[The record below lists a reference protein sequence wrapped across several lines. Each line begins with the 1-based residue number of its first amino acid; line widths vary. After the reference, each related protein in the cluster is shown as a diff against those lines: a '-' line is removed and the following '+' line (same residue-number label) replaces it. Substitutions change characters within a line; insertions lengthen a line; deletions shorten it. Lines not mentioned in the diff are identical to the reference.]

1 MEQFIQQ
8 FASGLANGAI
18 YACVALALVMIFVST
33 DHLNFAQGEMAM
45 FSTYLT
51 WQLIQ
56 WGWNFWLA
64 LAVVMAVSFV
74 IGVLIERV
82 ILRPLHNASVLS
94 SVVVFIG
101 LLAIFHSMAGAIWSH
116 TIKNFPSP
124 FPNVTFAGSGIL
136 GPHQIGMIGVTIV
149 MLGVLFAFF
158 RYTSLGLAMRAAAQN
173 PVSARLAGVNVGWML
188 ALGWGMAAAV
198 GAVAGA
204 LVAPMVYLE
213 PNMMA
218 SILLYG
224 FAGALVGGISNPAGA
239 VFGGFL
245 VGVLENMVAFFGNAL
260 EKSTGVYLIGNGEKL
275 SVALIIVITILTL
288 KPSGLFGRV
297 TVKRV

>member
-8 FASGLANGAI
+8 VASGLANGAI

-45 FSTYLT
+45 FSTYLC

-56 WGWNFWLA
+56 WGLNFWVA
-64 LAVVMAVSFV
+64 LAAAAALSFV
-74 IGVLIERV
+74 MGVAIERI
-82 ILRPLHNASVLS
+82 ILRPLHNAPILSV
-94 SVVVFIG
+94 VVVFIG
-101 LLAIFHSMAGAIWSH
+101 LLAIFHSLAGAIWSH
-116 TIKNFPSP
+116 TIKEFPSP
-124 FPNVTFAGSGIL
+124 FPNVAFAGSGYI
-136 GPHQIGMIGVTIV
+136 GSHQIGMILVSI
-149 MLGVLFAFF
+149 LLLFALFAFLRF
-158 RYTSLGLAMRAAAQN
+158 TPLGLAMRAAAQN
-173 PVSARLAGVNVGWML
+173 PVSARLAGVRVDWML
-188 ALGWGMAAAV
+188 ALGWGLAAAI

-204 LVAPMVYLE
+204 MVAPAVYLE

-224 FAGALVGGISNPAGA
+224 FAAALVGGISNPAGA
-239 VFGGFL
+239 VVGGFI
-245 VGVLENMVAFFGNAL
+245 VGVLENLVGFFGNMI
-260 EKSTGVYLIGNGEKL
+260 EKSFGVYIVGNGEKL
-275 SVALIIVITILTL
+275 TVALIIVIAVLTL

>member
-1 MEQFIQQ
+1 M
-8 FASGLANGAI
+8 
-18 YACVALALVMIFVST
+18 
-33 DHLNFAQGEMAM
+33 
-45 FSTYLT
+45 
-51 WQLIQ
+51 
-56 WGWNFWLA
+56 
-64 LAVVMAVSFV
+64 
-74 IGVLIERV
+74 
-82 ILRPLHNASVLS
+82 
-94 SVVVFIG
+94 
-101 LLAIFHSMAGAIWSH
+101 LLA
-116 TIKNFPSP
+116 
-124 FPNVTFAGSGIL
+124 
-136 GPHQIGMIGVTIV
+136 
-149 MLGVLFAFF
+149 VLFAFF

-188 ALGWGMAAAV
+188 ALGWGMAAAI

-239 VFGGFL
+239 VFGGFM
-245 VGVLENMVAFFGNAL
+245 VGVLENLVAFFGNAL

-275 SVALIIVITILTL
+275 TVALIIVITILTL

>member
-1 MEQFIQQ
+1 MEQLTQQ
-8 FASGLANGAI
+8 IASGLANGAI

-45 FSTYLT
+45 FSTYLA
-51 WQLIQ
+51 WQMIE
-56 WGWNFWLA
+56 WGWPFWTA
-64 LAVVMAVSFV
+64 LPLVMAVSFL
-74 IGVLIERV
+74 IGVLIERT
-82 ILRPLHNASVLS
+82 ILRPLHNAPVLS
-94 SVVVFIG
+94 SVIVFIG
-101 LLAIFHSMAGAIWSH
+101 LLAIFHSLAGAIWSH
-116 TIKNFPSP
+116 TIKAFPSP
-124 FPNVTFAGSGIL
+124 FPKVAFAGSGII
-136 GPHQIGMIGVTIV
+136 GPHQIGMIFVTV
-149 MLGVLFAFF
+149 VLLLALAAFF
-158 RYTSLGLAMRAAAQN
+158 RFTSLGLAMRAAAQN

-188 ALGWGMAAAV
+188 ALGWGMAAAI
-198 GAVAGA
+198 GAVAGV

-224 FAGALVGGISNPAGA
+224 FAGALVGGISSPGGA

-245 VGVLENMVAFFGNAL
+245 VGVLENLVGFLGNAL
-260 EKSTGVYLIGNGEKL
+260 EKATGVYIVGNGEKL
-275 SVALIIVITILTL
+275 TVALVIVITILTV